1 MFSTHH
7 PSIARK
13 FKDLRETDLKQYEM
27 EKRFLEDQRMRH
39 LKTEMKRKK
48 ELETIEAEK
57 AKRATVNV
65 KHPMSEDAAKDVW
78 EEKENDQKLN
88 LTQRHSLLLMT

>member
-1 MFSTHH
+1 MFSSHNQ
-7 PSIARK
+7 SIARK
-13 FKDLRETDLKQYEM
+13 FRDLRETDFKQYEM

-57 AKRATVNV
+57 AKRAAVNV

-78 EEKENDQKLN
+78 EEKEK
-88 LTQRHSLLLMT
+88 

>member
-1 MFSTHH
+1 MFSTHN

-13 FKDLRETDLKQYEM
+13 FKDLGETD
-27 EKRFLEDQRMRH
+27 
-39 LKTEMKRKK
+39 KTEMKRKK

-57 AKRATVNV
+57 AKRAAVNV

-78 EEKENDQKLN
+78 EEKEK
-88 LTQRHSLLLMT
+88 